1 MISNRFGATVGVVS
15 IDAGVGV
22 GAGGGACSC
31 GGAADKH
38 KLIIRCE
45 SRLLYYITVKYM
57 YAWDVAMQLALAFL
71 QL

>member
-38 KLIIRCE
+38 KLLSVRADFYII
-45 SRLLYYITVKYM
+45 
-57 YAWDVAMQLALAFL
+57 L
-71 QL
+71 QSNTCMHGM